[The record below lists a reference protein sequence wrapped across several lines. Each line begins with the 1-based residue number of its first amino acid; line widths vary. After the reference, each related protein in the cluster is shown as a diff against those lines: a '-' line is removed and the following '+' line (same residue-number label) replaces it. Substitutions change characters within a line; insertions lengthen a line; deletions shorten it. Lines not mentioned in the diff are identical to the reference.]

1 MNAVWTCRCSGT
13 GCLSLGGDASG
24 AKLNLDLLAGGAGG
38 VVSDSLLRVDFDEEL
53 YEVEIGSNKVFGSP
67 YLRFQYS
74 SLTTPARDLD
84 LDTRRARGDVASRD
98 TL

>member
-1 MNAVWTCRCSGT
+1 MQRGASVFKFHARNGRPRENVSAV
-13 GCLSLGGDASG
+13 
-24 AKLNLDLLAGGAGG
+24 GGAGG

-53 YEVEIGSNKVFGSP
+53 YEVEIGSNKAFGSP